1 MPDARYPTMRRL
13 MRGATVGLVLAI
25 AVAVVG
31 GIGPTAAQ
39 TGQVPVPMDLDVPY
53 VPTPNEIVE
62 RMLRLADVGP
72 GDRLIDLGSGDGRIP
87 IAAAKRFGIQALGV
101 DIDPTLVDRAR
112 ANAKAAGVDDKVTFE
127 VKDLFETPI
136 GEATVLMLYLLP
148 DVNLLLRPRVLSELK
163 PGSRVV
169 SHQFD
174 MGDWQPTKAETIG
187 RHKLFL
193 WIIPER

>member
-1 MPDARYPTMRRL
+1 MRRL